1 VTSNA
6 RTASV
11 LAICGGALLEVS
23 PALAFPPYRS
33 TDAETADPGALEG
46 RLGLIQFTRDE
57 GESSITSP
65 LVRINFGLP
74 HRVELSG
81 EFEYLP
87 DEGKVGDAAAGL
99 KWVPYF
105 HDLSLGVEA
114 LVLLPISSE
123 GGAGFESQLLATE
136 RWEPIKVHL
145 NAGGFYDARPNPLEK
160 GWRASLLGEL
170 EVGRFCPGVELFA
183 KQILSEPVVVQGG
196 AGVIV
201 TLGPIDLRTGAHAGL
216 TEAAPDFVASFWIAG
231 KLPLAGPGTEERHGE
246 VFRSRLALQR
256 RDVHQREDSPRFR
269 Y

>member
-1 VTSNA
+1 MTSNA
-6 RTASV
+6 KTASV
-11 LAICGGALLEVS
+11 LAICGAALLDVS

-33 TDAETADPGALEG
+33 TDAETADPWDLEG

-65 LVRINFGLP
+65 LLRINFGLP

-87 DEGKVGDAAAGL
+87 DEGRVGDAAAGL

-105 HDLSLGVEA
+105 HALSLGAEA

-123 GGAGFESQLLATE
+123 GGAGVESQLLATE
-136 RWEPIKVHL
+136 RWEPVKVHL
-145 NAGGFYDARPNPLEK
+145 NAGGFYDARANPLEK
-160 GWRASLLGEL
+160 GWRAGLLSEV
-170 EVGRFCPGVELFA
+170 EVGRFRPGVELFA
-183 KQILSEPVVVQGG
+183 KQVLSDAVAIQGG

-201 TLGPIDLRTGAHAGL
+201 TLGPMDLRTGAHAGL

-231 KLPLAGPGTEERHGE
+231 KLPLANPGAVER
-246 VFRSRLALQR
+246 
-256 RDVHQREDSPRFR
+256 
-269 Y
+269 